1 MMEVDGE
8 HCGWTDCWKIKNE
21 GVKKKYLTLI
31 PGCCIITQVI
41 NVNEI
46 LEQTLLFDFYGELLT
61 NHQKEI
67 YGQFISED
75 LSLGEI
81 AREAGISRQG
91 VYDLVKRCDQT
102 LKGYEEKLHLVEK
115 FVSIREKV
123 GEIDTLLDGYEQKD
137 TTEIVEKIR
146 KISGEIIEEL

>member
-1 MMEVDGE
+1 M
-8 HCGWTDCWKIKNE
+8 
-21 GVKKKYLTLI
+21 
-31 PGCCIITQVI
+31 I